1 MWLFQAVRSLRN
13 VSIRDASEARDRLRV
28 IKGSRTRDRSN
39 LRFRQPPKLIIIE
52 AATSLE
58 NLRFPPGNRLAH
70 LKGDRAGLHSI
81 RVNDQFRVCF
91 RWTETGADGV
101 KITDYH

>member
-1 MWLFQAVRSLRN
+1 MIKSLKDKRTEAVLGGKAPKGFPADL
-13 VSIRDASEARDRLRV
+13 VSVGRR
-28 IKGSRTRDRSN
+28 
-39 LRFRQPPKLIIIE
+39 KLLMIE

-58 NLRFPPGNRLAH
+58 DLRFPPGNRLEL

-91 RWTETGADGV
+91 GWTKTGADDLE
-101 KITDYH
+101 ITDYH